1 MNMRRTLLLLVLG
14 LSLLHLPALS
24 GDALQT
30 DEVMVRYPAGFTKLL
45 VMDLAPFLT
54 QAELSKGV
62 IEPLTAANH
71 PLAGIVRTIG
81 LLRIQPQQVLWVA
94 HAEGPDV
101 TSFSLI
107 EGPPLA
113 QTFGA
118 LQGLR
123 AAAGAPGS
131 PFTHWELES
140 FKGQPVVFVGGVFG
154 PVALEWAYLP
164 IEGSLWVGTEV
175 AFAPGTPNIAR
186 LRTTTEKIA
195 AKLKGERGVGH
206 MDELHIA
213 IQVRG
218 GQVAFVRKSTNADR
232 PLEAGEQAMGFTLTV
247 VDGQVAAQ
255 FVLRF
260 ESQAAAI
267 AAADRMTA
275 GSSPYLAQGLYQAQL
290 VNAQRTRRV
299 LVSDV
304 TTSLRGLV
312 GLLSLVMPF

>member
-1 MNMRRTLLLLVLG
+1 MRRTVLLLVLG
-14 LSLLHLPALS
+14 LSLLHLSALS
-24 GDALQT
+24 GTALRI

-45 VMDLAPFLT
+45 VVDLAPFLT
-54 QAELSKGV
+54 QAELSEGV
-62 IEPLTAANH
+62 IGPLTAANH

-81 LLRIQPQQVLWVA
+81 LFRIPPQQVLWVA
-94 HAEGPDV
+94 HGEGPDV

-107 EGPPLA
+107 EGPPFA

-131 PFTHWELES
+131 PYTHWELE
-140 FKGQPVVFVGGVFG
+140 KIKDLPVVFVGGTFG
-154 PVALEWAYLP
+154 PVAIEWAYLP
-164 IEGSLWVGTEV
+164 TEGSLWVGTEV
-175 AFAPGTPNIAR
+175 AFSPGKPDSAR
-186 LRTTTEKIA
+186 LRATTEKIA
-195 AKLKGERGVGH
+195 AKLKGELGVGH

-218 GQVAFVRKSTNADR
+218 GQVAFVRTSTNQDR
-232 PLEAGEQAMGFTLTV
+232 PLEAAEQAMGFTLTLV
-247 VDGQVAAQ
+247 GGQVAGQ

-260 ESQAAAI
+260 ESEAAAI
-267 AAADRMTA
+267 AAADRMAA
-275 GSSPYLAQGLYQAQL
+275 GNSPYLAQGLYQAQL
-290 VNAQRTRRV
+290 VNVQRTRRV
-299 LVSDV
+299 LVGDV

>member
-1 MNMRRTLLLLVLG
+1 MRRTVLLLVLA

-24 GDALQT
+24 GNVLMT

-54 QAELSKGV
+54 QAELSAGV

-81 LLRIQPQQVLWVA
+81 LLRILPQQVLWVA
-94 HAEGPDV
+94 HGEGPDL

-131 PFTHWELES
+131 PFTHWELEEIQN
-140 FKGQPVVFVGGVFG
+140 QPVVFVGGVFG

-164 IEGSLWVGTEV
+164 TEGSLWVGTEV
-175 AFAPGTPNIAR
+175 AFAPGKPDIAR
-186 LRTTTEKIA
+186 LRATTEKIA
-195 AKLKGERGVGH
+195 AKLKGEPGVGH

-232 PLEAGEQAMGFTLTV
+232 PFEAGEQAMGFTLTL
-247 VDGQVAAQ
+247 VDGQVAGQ

-260 ESQAAAI
+260 ESEAAAI
-267 AAADRMTA
+267 AAADRMAA
-275 GSSPYLAQGLYQAQL
+275 GNSPYLAQGLYQAQL
-290 VNAQRTRRV
+290 VNVQRTRRI
-299 LVSDV
+299 LVGDV